1 MEDVKER
8 TVKKCIREAEM
19 SLFLGLVVQSVAN
32 NVLNNVRNVTEK
44 GIKIY

>member
-1 MEDVKER
+1 
-8 TVKKCIREAEM
+8 M

-44 GIKIY
+44 GEKSRVNAKKIK

>member
-1 MEDVKER
+1 
-8 TVKKCIREAEM
+8 M

-44 GIKIY
+44 VKIY